1 MNYEGQICRSPMERS
16 SYMLPVAVGCSYNR
30 CRFCNLFKHLQY
42 RELPMSQIEDELI
55 RVRNLG
61 GNPQQ
66 VFLGDGNA
74 FGLKTDRLLAILD
87 LIHQYFPR
95 CQSVNM
101 DATVTNIRLK
111 SDKELNAL
119 FDAGIRHL
127 YLGIESGL
135 DDVLKQMEKD
145 HSLEQAYTEISRLQ
159 SVGMI
164 YDAHFMTGIAGR
176 GRGLE
181 NAEATAEFFNRTR
194 PRHVINFSLLL
205 SGRTP
210 LYRDIQEKVFLPA
223 DELENLREEH
233 RLLTLLE
240 DGPILYDG
248 FHDFME
254 FRVRGTLPKDK
265 PKMLQKLESAIKQYQ
280 DRPPLYAFFESP

>member
-74 FGLKTDRLLAILD
+74 FGLKTDRLLIILD

-111 SDKELNAL
+111 SDKELCAL

-135 DDVLKQMEKD
+135 DDVL
-145 HSLEQAYTEISRLQ
+145 
-159 SVGMI
+159 
-164 YDAHFMTGIAGR
+164 
-176 GRGLE
+176 
-181 NAEATAEFFNRTR
+181 NRWKRTILWNR
-194 PRHVINFSLLL
+194 P
-205 SGRTP
+205 
-210 LYRDIQEKVFLPA
+210 IQRFPA
-223 DELENLREEH
+223 SKASE
-233 RLLTLLE
+233 
-240 DGPILYDG
+240 
-248 FHDFME
+248 
-254 FRVRGTLPKDK
+254 
-265 PKMLQKLESAIKQYQ
+265 
-280 DRPPLYAFFESP
+280 